1 MRGFD
6 KLEEGRSRVLVY
18 QVGSIQII
26 YQDVIRWLYQVD
38 CQMDPYQILVDV
50 SRVYWIQLD
59 PVGSMCILG
68 GSMYILVDL
77 SWIHVYPVGSMCILV
92 YLSWIQLDPVGSLYI
107 LVEPLQTLV
116 YPLLDPC
123 RSLQIFSISTCIF
136 IYPLY
141 PYQSTLS
148 LSIHSYPLLSTLS
161 IYSIS
166 FNIHSMQQI
175 YFAFFIK
182 ALLNMRIFRI
192 FPLFTSRKLLQPIKS
207 IQNTSI
213 PLIDIIPINWN
224 SFQSSCTCHHVHPSF
239 FSKSLLINVDDSIQY
254 NNQLLFFLFI
264 V

>member
-68 GSMYILVDL
+68 GSMCILVDL
-77 SWIHVYPVGSMCILV
+77 SWIHVY
-92 YLSWIQLDPVGSLYI
+92 PVGSLYI

-148 LSIHSYPLLSTLS
+148 LSIHSYPLLSTL
-161 IYSIS
+161 
-166 FNIHSMQQI
+166 IHLF
-175 YFAFFIK
+175 Y
-182 ALLNMRIFRI
+182 IF
-192 FPLFTSRKLLQPIKS
+192 
-207 IQNTSI
+207 
-213 PLIDIIPINWN
+213 
-224 SFQSSCTCHHVHPSF
+224 
-239 FSKSLLINVDDSIQY
+239 
-254 NNQLLFFLFI
+254 
-264 V
+264 

>member
-59 PVGSMCILG
+59 PVGSMYILV

-77 SWIHVYPVGSMCILV
+77 SWIHVY
-92 YLSWIQLDPVGSLYI
+92 PVGSLYI

>member
-18 QVGSIQII
+18 QVGSNRLYTRIL
-26 YQDVIRWLYQVD
+26 YTRMLLDGCIRWIVRW
-38 CQMDPYQILVDV
+38 ILIRSQWMLVE
-50 SRVYWIQLD
+50 SI
-59 PVGSMCILG
+59 GS
-68 GSMYILVDL
+68 
-77 SWIHVYPVGSMCILV
+77 
-92 YLSWIQLDPVGSLYI
+92 SWIQLDPCVSSWIHVYLSGS
-107 LVEPLQTLV
+107 Q
-116 YPLLDPC
+116 LDPC
-123 RSLQIFSISTCIF
+123 VSSWILVYLSRAFIDLSISITRSLQILVDLQYIH
-136 IYPLY
+136 LY
-141 PYQSTLS
+141 LYIPTLS

>member
-59 PVGSMCILG
+59 PVGS
-68 GSMYILVDL
+68 
-77 SWIHVYPVGSMCILV
+77 SWIHVYLRWIHVYLSGSQLDPCVSSWILV
-92 YLSWIQLDPVGSLYI
+92 YLSRAFIDLSI
-107 LVEPLQTLV
+107 SIT
-116 YPLLDPC
+116 
-123 RSLQIFSISTCIF
+123 RSLQILVDLQYIH
-136 IYPLY
+136 LY
-141 PYQSTLS
+141 LYISTLS

-213 PLIDIIPINWN
+213 PLIDIIQINWN

>member
-18 QVGSIQII
+18 QVGSNRL
-26 YQDVIRWLYQVD
+26 YTRMLLDGCIRWIVRW
-38 CQMDPYQILVDV
+38 ILIRSQWMLVE
-50 SRVYWIQLD
+50 SIGSSWIQLD
-59 PVGSMCILG
+59 PCVSQVDPCISQWILVGSMC
-68 GSMYILVDL
+68 
-77 SWIHVYPVGSMCILV
+77 
-92 YLSWIQLDPVGSLYI
+92 IQLDPVGSLYI
-107 LVEPLQTLV
+107 LVEPLWTLV

>member
-77 SWIHVYPVGSMCILV
+77 SWIHVYPVGSSWILV
-92 YLSWIQLDPVGSLYI
+92 YLSRAFIDLSI
-107 LVEPLQTLV
+107 SIT
-116 YPLLDPC
+116 
-123 RSLQIFSISTCIF
+123 RSLQILVDLQYIH
-136 IYPLY
+136 LY
-141 PYQSTLS
+141 LYISTLS

>member
-26 YQDVIRWLYQVD
+26 YQDIIRWVYQVD

-77 SWIHVYPVGSMCILV
+77 SWIHVY
-92 YLSWIQLDPVGSLYI
+92 PVGSLYI

>member
-38 CQMDPYQILVDV
+38 CQMDPYQILVDSFISQWMLV
-50 SRVYWIQLD
+50 ESIGSMCIL
-59 PVGSMCILG
+59 VGSMCILV

-77 SWIHVYPVGSMCILV
+77 RWIQLDLSWIHVY
-92 YLSWIQLDPVGSLYI
+92 PVGSLYI

>member
-38 CQMDPYQILVDV
+38 CQMDPYQILVDSFISQWMLV
-50 SRVYWIQLD
+50 ESI
-59 PVGSMCILG
+59 GS
-68 GSMYILVDL
+68 
-77 SWIHVYPVGSMCILV
+77 SWIHVYLRWIHVYLSGSQLDPCVSSWILV
-92 YLSWIQLDPVGSLYI
+92 YLSRAFIDLSI
-107 LVEPLQTLV
+107 SIT
-116 YPLLDPC
+116 
-123 RSLQIFSISTCIF
+123 RSLQILVDLQYIH
-136 IYPLY
+136 LY
-141 PYQSTLS
+141 LYISTLS

>member
-18 QVGSIQII
+18 QVGSNRL
-26 YQDVIRWLYQVD
+26 YTRMLLDGCIRWIVRW
-38 CQMDPYQILVDV
+38 ILIRSQWMLVE
-50 SRVYWIQLD
+50 SIGSSWIQLD
-59 PVGSMCILG
+59 PCVSQVDPCISQWILVGSMC
-68 GSMYILVDL
+68 
-77 SWIHVYPVGSMCILV
+77 
-92 YLSWIQLDPVGSLYI
+92 IQLDPVGSLYI

>member
-18 QVGSIQII
+18 QVGSNRLYIVDYILGC
-26 YQDVIRWLYQVD
+26 YQMAVLGGLLDGSLLD
-38 CQMDPYQILVDV
+38 PSGCQQSL
-50 SRVYWIQLD
+50 LD
-59 PVGSMCILG
+59 PVGSMYILV

-77 SWIHVYPVGSMCILV
+77 SWIHVY
-92 YLSWIQLDPVGSLYI
+92 PVGSLYI

>member
-77 SWIHVYPVGSMCILV
+77 SWILVYPVGSSWILV
-92 YLSWIQLDPVGSLYI
+92 YLSRAFIDLSI
-107 LVEPLQTLV
+107 SIT
-116 YPLLDPC
+116 
-123 RSLQIFSISTCIF
+123 RSLQILVDLQYIH
-136 IYPLY
+136 LY
-141 PYQSTLS
+141 LYIPTLS

>member
-18 QVGSIQII
+18 QLGSNRL
-26 YQDVIRWLYQVD
+26 YTRMLLDGCIRWIVRWILIRSQWIHSYHSG
-38 CQMDPYQILVDV
+38 CQQSL
-50 SRVYWIQLD
+50 LD

-77 SWIHVYPVGSMCILV
+77 SWIHVY
-92 YLSWIQLDPVGSLYI
+92 PVGSLYI

>member
-77 SWIHVYPVGSMCILV
+77 SWIHVYPVGSM
-92 YLSWIQLDPVGSLYI
+92 YI

-116 YPLLDPC
+116 DPLLDPC

>member
-18 QVGSIQII
+18 QVGSNRL
-26 YQDVIRWLYQVD
+26 YTRMLLDGCIRWIVRW
-38 CQMDPYQILVDV
+38 ILIRSQWMLVE
-50 SRVYWIQLD
+50 SI
-59 PVGSMCILG
+59 GS
-68 GSMYILVDL
+68 
-77 SWIHVYPVGSMCILV
+77 SWIHVYLRWIHVYLSGSQLDPCVSSWILV
-92 YLSWIQLDPVGSLYI
+92 YLSRAFIDLSI
-107 LVEPLQTLV
+107 SIT
-116 YPLLDPC
+116 
-123 RSLQIFSISTCIF
+123 RSLQILVDLQYIH
-136 IYPLY
+136 LY
-141 PYQSTLS
+141 LYIPTLS

>member
-38 CQMDPYQILVDV
+38 PYQILVDSFISQWMLV
-50 SRVYWIQLD
+50 ESI
-59 PVGSMCILG
+59 GSMCILG

-77 SWIHVYPVGSMCILV
+77 SWIHVYPVGSMCI
-92 YLSWIQLDPVGSLYI
+92 QLDPIGSLYI

-141 PYQSTLS
+141 PYQSTL
-148 LSIHSYPLLSTLS
+148 IPINPLLSTL
-161 IYSIS
+161 
-166 FNIHSMQQI
+166 IHPI
-175 YFAFFIK
+175 HLFY
-182 ALLNMRIFRI
+182 IF
-192 FPLFTSRKLLQPIKS
+192 
-207 IQNTSI
+207 
-213 PLIDIIPINWN
+213 
-224 SFQSSCTCHHVHPSF
+224 
-239 FSKSLLINVDDSIQY
+239 
-254 NNQLLFFLFI
+254 
-264 V
+264 

>member
-26 YQDVIRWLYQVD
+26 YQDIIRWLYQVD

-77 SWIHVYPVGSMCILV
+77 SWIHVYPVGSL
-92 YLSWIQLDPVGSLYI
+92 YIQLDPVGSLYI

-136 IYPLY
+136 TYPFY

-148 LSIHSYPLLSTLS
+148 LSIHSYPPYPS
-161 IYSIS
+161 ILY
-166 FNIHSMQQI
+166 
-175 YFAFFIK
+175 
-182 ALLNMRIFRI
+182 
-192 FPLFTSRKLLQPIKS
+192 
-207 IQNTSI
+207 
-213 PLIDIIPINWN
+213 
-224 SFQSSCTCHHVHPSF
+224 
-239 FSKSLLINVDDSIQY
+239 LLISILCNRSILPSSSRHY
-254 NNQLLFFLFI
+254 
-264 V
+264 

>member
-50 SRVYWIQLD
+50 NRVYWIQLD

-77 SWIHVYPVGSMCILV
+77 SWIHVYPVGSSWILV
-92 YLSWIQLDPVGSLYI
+92 YLSRAFIDLSI
-107 LVEPLQTLV
+107 SIT
-116 YPLLDPC
+116 
-123 RSLQIFSISTCIF
+123 RSLQILVDLQYIHLYLYISTCIF

>member
-77 SWIHVYPVGSMCILV
+77 SWIHVYPVGS
-92 YLSWIQLDPVGSLYI
+92 LYI

-161 IYSIS
+161 IYSRSILPS
-166 FNIHSMQQI
+166 S
-175 YFAFFIK
+175 
-182 ALLNMRIFRI
+182 
-192 FPLFTSRKLLQPIKS
+192 SR
-207 IQNTSI
+207 
-213 PLIDIIPINWN
+213 
-224 SFQSSCTCHHVHPSF
+224 H
-239 FSKSLLINVDDSIQY
+239 Y
-254 NNQLLFFLFI
+254 
-264 V
+264 